1 MSTPVFTQ
9 ERHQDLQFVGTPGAN
24 VPTMTF
30 EECGIDHNR
39 QTVITFTNH
48 VVSTTDATTSGAYG
62 SQQIYNLPTA
72 YAIARAV
79 VVNMTAVPGAG
90 GIGDTATLKYS
101 IGTAAEA
108 SNDTLDSTQANVL
121 GSTNATAFV
130 GGVGGGG
137 AGGGALTGVTT
148 TAAVLDARSSAVSL
162 FLNLGIADAGSTAND
177 TVTLNGKIY
186 LTWDL
191 LGR

>member
-1 MSTPVFTQ
+1 MSTPIFTL
-9 ERHQDLQFVGTPGAN
+9 ERHPDLQFVGTPGTNAASIL
-24 VPTMTF
+24 V
-30 EECGIDHNR
+30 EEAGSDHNR

-48 VVSTTDATTSGAYG
+48 VVSMTDATTSGSYG
-62 SQQIYNLPTA
+62 SLQIYSLPTA
-72 YAIARAV
+72 YAVARAV

-108 SNDTLDSTQANVL
+108 TNDTLDSTQASVL

-148 TAAVLDARSSAVSL
+148 TAAVLDARTSAVNL
-162 FLNLGIADAGSTAND
+162 FLNFGIADAGSTAND
-177 TVTLNGKIY
+177 TVTLNGKLY